1 MRDLL
6 KSNVSRGCSVRNLAS
21 FQVVNLW
28 RVVVLFGV
36 VVSFSIKMADERFSG
51 FARSV
56 ARLLGSNPSN
66 ARAGYRR

>member
-36 VVSFSIKMADERFSG
+36 VVSFSIKMEALMLLNIDVSLVVG
-51 FARSV
+51 A
-56 ARLLGSNPSN
+56 ALLGRSDSAPKS
-66 ARAGYRR
+66 